1 MTVRTQE
8 PTMSRR
14 RCAVAAASISK
25 VTFRSTRTGE
35 ELACFEHQTR
45 RQVELL
51 MAHPPA
57 ATRYAPYEI
66 VVTPIG

>member
-1 MTVRTQE
+1 
-8 PTMSRR
+8 MSRR
-14 RCAVAAASISK
+14 RPAHASQISK
-25 VTFRSTRTGE
+25 VTFRSQRNGQ

-57 ATRYAPYEI
+57 STRYTDYEM
-66 VVTPIG
+66 VVTPYN

>member
-1 MTVRTQE
+1 
-8 PTMSRR
+8 MSRR
-14 RCAVAAASISK
+14 RAAHPSPISK
-25 VTFRSTRTGE
+25 VVFRSQRNGQ

-57 ATRYAPYEI
+57 STRYTAFEM
-66 VVTPIG
+66 VVTPYV

>member
-1 MTVRTQE
+1 
-8 PTMSRR
+8 MSRR
-14 RCAVAAASISK
+14 HRQLTTASTAR
-25 VTFRSTRTGE
+25 VTFRSQRNGE

-57 ATRYAPYEI
+57 STRYIAYEV
-66 VVTPIG
+66 VVTPSL

>member
-1 MTVRTQE
+1 
-8 PTMSRR
+8 MSHRR
-14 RCAVAAASISK
+14 HARCSSPVST
-25 VTFRSTRTGE
+25 VTFRSQRTGE

-57 ATRYAPYEI
+57 STRFTPFEM
-66 VVTPIG
+66 VVTSFV